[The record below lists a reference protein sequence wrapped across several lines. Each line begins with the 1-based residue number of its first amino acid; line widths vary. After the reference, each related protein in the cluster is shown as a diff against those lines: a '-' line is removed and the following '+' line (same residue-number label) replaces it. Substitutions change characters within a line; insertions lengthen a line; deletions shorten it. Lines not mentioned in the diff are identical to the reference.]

1 MYSKYRNILVLSIM
15 FISPASFSQSINL
28 DQLGDLSRVI
38 GGDISSD
45 ISDVD
50 TTEKDQTSKKKDD
63 STI

>member
-50 TTEKDQTSKKKDD
+50 TTE
-63 STI
+63 